1 MNSAIRKESSFLL
14 FYALKYHLQ
23 VRDSTKRLQR
33 LNKKNAKDLFLNL
46 RMNWYHGVEN
56 SKV

>member
-33 LNKKNAKDLFLNL
+33 LNKKKCERRFFKPLYEL
-46 RMNWYHGVEN
+46 V
-56 SKV
+56 S